1 MNTNIKMPL
10 YSVIIPVFN
19 SEKTIFSTVEKV
31 VNHFKDNNKKFE
43 VILVNDCSE
52 DDSWNEIIKISNQY
66 KEVLAINHLKNYGQH
81 LANISGF
88 KHCKGDYVITM
99 DDDLQNPPHEII
111 KLINKISGS
120 YDLVI
125 GEFLAK
131 KHGLYRRL
139 GSKVMSWLTK
149 KIFKVNEVLVLSNFR
164 IADRKVINRI
174 CNDKSTHPY
183 IPGLFLKYSSKRAN
197 VKVEH
202 HERKYGKSSYTLN
215 KIIFLVFNLLFNH
228 SSIPL
233 YTGLFVGFFFSF
245 ISFLFSFYYLITA
258 LFNGAIVP
266 GWASI
271 IIMLSFFNGILI
283 LLISLIGEYII
294 RILREVISNRDCEI
308 IEIITN
314 E

>member
-1 MNTNIKMPL
+1 MLILLVLNI
-10 YSVIIPVFN
+10 
-19 SEKTIFSTVEKV
+19 
-31 VNHFKDNNKKFE
+31 
-43 VILVNDCSE
+43 
-52 DDSWNEIIKISNQY
+52 
-66 KEVLAINHLKNYGQH
+66 A
-81 LANISGF
+81 
-88 KHCKGDYVITM
+88 KGDYVITM

-111 KLINKISGS
+111 KLINKINEG

-125 GEFLAK
+125 GEFLEK
-131 KHGLYRRL
+131 KHEFYRRL

-149 KIFKVNEVLVLSNFR
+149 KIFKVNEILVLSNFR
-164 IADRKVINRI
+164 IADQKVIKRI

-183 IPGLFLKYSSKRAN
+183 VPGFLFLKYSSKRAN
-197 VKVEH
+197 TKVEH

-215 KIIFLVFNLLFNH
+215 KIIFLAFNLLFNH

-233 YTGLFVGFFFSF
+233 YTGLFIGFFFSF
-245 ISFLFSFYYLITA
+245 ISFLFSFYYLVTS
-258 LFNGAIVP
+258 LFNGANVP

-294 RILREVISNRDCEI
+294 RILREVISNKDCEI
-308 IEIITN
+308 TEIIAN